1 VGERP
6 KTSGN
11 SVRGARGFSRELVL
25 VVCFLSLIALL
36 GATAFVSRMY
46 HKRVHTLADQWFEQG
61 ETDYNAG
68 DAKKAL
74 IDYRNALVFSPSNK
88 VFQFHLASALA
99 ANGQLPE
106 ARAYLLPLLSDSPGS
121 GEINLALA
129 RIAAHQSKMQDA
141 MLYYNSAIYGE
152 WPDQPIEMRWNVR
165 RELCEFLLS
174 RGASSQ
180 AEPALVALADNTP
193 DDDIDKQKAAGKL
206 LLAGQLWNRALDEY
220 RSVLAKNRND
230 ADALEGAGTAAY
242 NLGYYSQAVN
252 FLGRLPRDR
261 SADPKISTLL
271 ETSRL
276 VEASDPFLEGLS
288 IRDKARR
295 TVDALNV
302 AETRAHACM
311 GAGSASSPAGA
322 PHSELGDLLAT
333 AQQAGTDWS
342 VTNLIRE
349 PDRINTAMDLVFRIE
364 NAAEGPCGE
373 PTGEDR
379 ALWLI
384 GRSVGNNHP

>member
-1 VGERP
+1 MTRGAKP
-6 KTSGN
+6 GQK
-11 SVRGARGFSRELVL
+11 SVRGVRGFSRELVL

-36 GATAFVSRMY
+36 GVTAFVSRMY
-46 HKRVHTLADQWFEQG
+46 HKRVHTLADQWFAQG
-61 ETDYNAG
+61 ETNFNSG

-99 ANGQLPE
+99 ANGELPE
-106 ARAYLLPLLSDSPGS
+106 ARAYLLPLLSESPGS

-165 RELCEFLLS
+165 RELCEFLLG
-174 RGASSQ
+174 RGAASQ
-180 AEPALVALADNTP
+180 AEPALVSLADNTP
-193 DDDIDKQKAAGKL
+193 DDDIEKQKVAGKL
-206 LLAGQLWNRALDEY
+206 LLAGQLWNRALNEY

-230 ADALEGAGTAAY
+230 ADALEGVGIAAY
-242 NLGYYSQAVN
+242 NLGYYSQTVN
-252 FLGRLPRDR
+252 YLGRLPREK
-261 SADPKISTLL
+261 SEDPKISSLL

-276 VEASDPFLEGLS
+276 VEDSDPFLEGLS

-295 TVDALNV
+295 TEDALKV
-302 AETRAHACM
+302 AEARAHACM
-311 GAGSASSPAGA
+311 GTPGPSSPAGNS
-322 PHSELGDLLAT
+322 HSELGDLLAT

-342 VTNLIRE
+342 VPNLIRE

-364 NAAEGPCGE
+364 FATEGTCGE
-373 PTGEDR
+373 PVGQDR
-379 ALWLI
+379 ALLLI